1 MGGQVRGSLGGLG
14 GDLKKRGGGG
24 RYLLSCLEAKNCW
37 FVGLSPF
44 ANQRDTSSKAA
55 QSPVLQWGLTP
66 G

>member
-1 MGGQVRGSLGGLG
+1 MGGRVRESLGGLG
-14 GDLKKRGGGG
+14 GDLKKYLLK

-55 QSPVLQWGLTP
+55 QSPVLQRGLTP